1 MAMAPSCATTARI
14 GLTRQEWARVA
25 GMAAVVILL
34 NVVGWML
41 LTTAVGHHFHISQTK
56 LFGLGTGVLA
66 YTLGMRHAFDAD
78 HIAAID
84 NTTRKLVGE
93 GKRPLSTGFFFS
105 LGHSS
110 VVLLLAV
117 GLSFGIRALNIQV
130 SQQTS
135 GLHSATNII
144 GTSVSGTFLYL
155 IALVNLFVLISIT
168 RLYRQMRSGRYD
180 PVELERQLDKRGVM
194 NRLLGGYA
202 RHIDTS
208 WKLYPVGFLFG
219 LGFDTATE
227 VALLVL
233 AGSAVVGGL
242 PLYAILSLPILF
254 AAGMCTFDTLDGCF
268 MNFAYD
274 WAFANPVRKVFYNLT
289 ITGLS
294 VAVAFFVGSIEIL
307 GLIGQEANLSSPFWD
322 FFRDFNINT
331 AGFVIVGL
339 FVVTWVVALLYWRL
353 ARVEEKWSSALVQ
366 EAREEVM
373 SA

>member
-1 MAMAPSCATTARI
+1 VTLVITTHYMDEAEQLCDRLLVMDNGRI
-14 GLTRQEWARVA
+14 AASGSPRELIEQWSTREVVELRFDVDGHQHHGEKLADLAERVGVA
-25 GMAAVVILL
+25 HGVALSSGTAALHLALL
-34 NVVGWML
+34 LVG
-41 LTTAVGHHFHISQTK
+41 V
-56 LFGLGTGVLA
+56 GLG
-66 YTLGMRHAFDAD
+66 
-78 HIAAID
+78 
-84 NTTRKLVGE
+84 
-93 GKRPLSTGFFFS
+93 
-105 LGHSS
+105 
-110 VVLLLAV
+110 VV
-117 GLSFGIRALNIQV
+117 FGCALN
-130 SQQTS
+130 T
-135 GLHSATNII
+135 ATY
-144 GTSVSGTFLYL
+144 GADPADAGVAS
-155 IALVNLFVLISIT
+155 ALVNTNQQV
-168 RLYRQMRSGRYD
+168 
-180 PVELERQLDKRGVM
+180 
-194 NRLLGGYA
+194 GG
-202 RHIDTS
+202 S
-208 WKLYPVGFLFG
+208 VG
-219 LGFDTATE
+219 T
-227 VALLVL
+227 ALLNTIAASALTSYVLAHGRGPLVLAEAAVHSYVVAFWVSAAIL

-339 FVVTWVVALLYWRL
+339 FVATWVVALLYWRL
-353 ARVEEKWSSALVQ
+353 ARVEEKWSSALVH